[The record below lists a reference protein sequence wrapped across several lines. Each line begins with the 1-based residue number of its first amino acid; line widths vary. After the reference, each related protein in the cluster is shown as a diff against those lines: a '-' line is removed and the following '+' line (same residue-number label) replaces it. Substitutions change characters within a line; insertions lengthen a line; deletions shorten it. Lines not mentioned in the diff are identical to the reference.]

1 MKAKYLVITFLL
13 ALLALIVYQMMR
25 YESDIRS
32 DHIVKIKVQDDSKP
46 LIREMPHEQLYE
58 QALKAEY
65 SFMAKGAYFKA
76 ANIQI
81 LLGKK
86 TLDWEPLFLKGVN
99 LGVAMPGKYATE
111 FTLSFDE
118 YLNWF
123 SLIGKMNANVIRIYT
138 VLPPEFYEAFCYY
151 NLHNNDKKLYLL
163 QGVWIEEPEESNYYH
178 AKTQREF
185 QKEII
190 DVLDVIHGN
199 AVIEPRAGHASGTYA
214 SNISSYVIGI
224 ILGREWEPKA
234 VSHTNLVNALHH
246 YTGEFIS
253 VNNATAMEVWLA
265 QMMDFTVLYETQ
277 RYAAQRPISF
287 VNWLTLDPMYH
298 TTEFIEN
305 KKIKEYD
312 NDKESID
319 LRKFNASDLFAPGI
333 FASYHVYPYY
343 PDFIYLQKSY
353 ADAKNRYGQK
363 DNFTGYLQDL
373 KAHHPG
379 MPLVI
384 AEYGLPSSRGN
395 SHYTPDGFNQ
405 GGLSEKE
412 QNERSEL
419 LTYDIAD
426 THCAGAIFF
435 EWIDEWFKFNW
446 LVMDFE
452 QPMERRMFWHNM
464 ENPEKNFGVMAIE
477 SKNKILDGKLDD
489 WKNISTEKDNMFIE
503 CDADA
508 SYFYIVAH
516 LPSFDFSKNK
526 FHIALDTYDKKK
538 GDHQLPFLKEEIAN
552 GIEFL
557 LDFNDTANAK
567 ILVDDQ
573 YSVYTDIYNAPVPVY
588 GSKENNNGKFIEEFL
603 LANRGKISLLGD
615 TIKPIVHNR
624 SRLIFGNNS
633 KPESSNADWF
643 WNNKTKNLEI
653 RLTWHLINVSD
664 PSQRYVLD
672 DQPGTPDIEYTQT
685 PGITLI
691 GYETTKNE
699 KILNEVTQFCTWEPW
714 EKPSYQCRLK
724 PIYYGLQKCF
734 ENLPK
739 PPEQINSTGITG
751 QFTITPFY
759 QNKTAAISLSFSAND
774 EKQYV
779 LVLPALEKYGLKA
792 TFGLVATQSDS
803 SSKQQKSSPSFKEI
817 DREDIRTLVKQGHEI
832 ALQMD
837 TAMITKLNPNDL
849 LSVIKSSSAFLKG
862 VTGTTLSTVQ
872 YPTLA
877 VKPHW
882 VTAAYNSGAI
892 FVQTQQKKTESANLT
907 PATVLM
913 KGNDPYSCKALDST
927 LNKAVAKWTIF
938 NYLHVREPIENQPYR
953 SLRNRDKDGVNYEL
967 FERHI
972 RLYRN
977 AGYWIAPI
985 ASVEKYLKEKEA
997 STLSVV
1003 EHDNLILLNVK
1014 NKLDSKYDQ
1023 PLTIAFITAYKK
1035 LKITNS
1041 AADGIYEARD
1051 GKINFD
1057 ILPNRE
1063 VIIEILEK

>member
-1 MKAKYLVITFLL
+1 MKAKYFVITFLL

-25 YESDIRS
+25 YESEIRS
-32 DHIVKIKVQDDSKP
+32 EHIVKIKIQDDSKP
-46 LIREMPHEQLYE
+46 LIKEMPYEQLYE
-58 QALKAEY
+58 QALNAEY
-65 SFMAKGAYFKA
+65 SFMAKGDYFKA
-76 ANIQI
+76 SNIQI
-81 LLGKK
+81 LKGKK
-86 TLDWEPLFLKGVN
+86 IVDWETLFLKGVN

-123 SLIGKMNANVIRIYT
+123 NLIGKMNANVIRIYT
-138 VLPPEFYEAFCYY
+138 VLPPEFYEAFSYY

-178 AKTQREF
+178 VRTQREF

-199 AVIEPRAGHASGTYA
+199 AVIEPRPGHASGTYA
-214 SNISSYVIGI
+214 SNISTYVIGI

-234 VSHTNLVNALHH
+234 VSHTNLVNASHH

-265 QMMDFTVLYETQ
+265 QMMNFTVLYETQ
-277 RYAAQRPISF
+277 SYAAQRPVSF

-312 NDKESID
+312 NDQESID
-319 LRKFNASDLFAPGI
+319 LRKFNASELFAPGI

-343 PDFIYLQKSY
+343 PDFIYLQKNY

-363 DNFTGYLQDL
+363 DNFKGYLEDL
-373 KAHHPG
+373 KTHHPG
-379 MPLVI
+379 IPLVI

-405 GGLSEKE
+405 GGLNEKE
-412 QNERSEL
+412 QTERSEL

-464 ENPEKNFGVMAIE
+464 ENPEKNFGIMAIE
-477 SKNKILDGKLDD
+477 SKSKILDGKLED
-489 WKNISTEKDNMFIE
+489 WKNITGDRNKTFIA

-516 LPSFDFSKNK
+516 LPDFDFSKNK

-538 GDHQLPFLKEEIAN
+538 GDHRLPFLKDEIAN

-557 LDFNDTANAK
+557 LDFNDTTNAK

-573 YSVYTDIYNAPVPVY
+573 YSVYTDIYNAPVPIY
-588 GSKENNNGKFIEEFL
+588 GSKENNNGKFIEELL
-603 LANRGKISLLGD
+603 LANRGKITLLGD
-615 TIKPIVHNR
+615 TIKPVVHNR
-624 SRLIFGNNS
+624 SHLIFGNNS
-633 KPESSNADWF
+633 QPEYSNADWF
-643 WNNKTKNLEI
+643 WNNSTKNLEI

-664 PSQRYVLD
+664 PSGRSVLD
-672 DQPGTPDIEYTQT
+672 DQKGTPDIEYTQT
-685 PGITLI
+685 PGITLLA
-691 GYETTKNE
+691 YETTKNE
-699 KILNEVTQFCTWEPW
+699 KVLNELTQFYTWEPW
-714 EKPSYQCRLK
+714 EKPSYQARLK
-724 PIYYGLQKCF
+724 PVYYGLQKCF
-734 ENLPK
+734 ENLPTVTEDLSSRDVASK
-739 PPEQINSTGITG
+739 
-751 QFTITPFY
+751 FTITPFY
-759 QNKTAAISLSFSAND
+759 ENKPAAISISFSATD

-779 LVLPALEKYGLKA
+779 QLLPALKKYGIKA
-792 TFGLVATQSDS
+792 TFGLVATQPDPTSTP
-803 SSKQQKSSPSFKEI
+803 QKSSPLLKQINQEYLMA
-817 DREDIRTLVKQGHEI
+817 LVQQGHEI

-837 TAMITKLNPNDL
+837 TVLLSKLNAL
-849 LSVIKSSSAFLKG
+849 ELQSAIKSSSYFLTQ
-862 VTGTTLSTVQ
+862 VTGIKPLTIQ
-872 YPTLA
+872 YPALTIR
-877 VKPHW
+877 PHW
-882 VTAAYNSGAI
+882 LTAAYNSGAI
-892 FVQTQQKKTESANLT
+892 FVQTQQKKIGSKGEDPVTI
-907 PATVLM
+907 LM
-913 KGNDPYSCKALDST
+913 KGNDPHSCKALDSILREAT
-927 LNKAVAKWTIF
+927 SKWTIF
-938 NYLHVREPIENQPYR
+938 NYLQILDPSENQPYR
-953 SLRNRDKDGVNYEL
+953 NLKNKDKDGVSYEL
-967 FERHI
+967 FERHV

-977 AGYWIAPI
+977 ADYWIAPI
-985 ASVEKYLKEKEA
+985 ASVEKYLKEKET

-1023 PLTIAFITAYKK
+1023 PLTIAFITTYKK
-1035 LKITNS
+1035 LKVTNS
-1041 AADGIYEARD
+1041 AADGIYETRN
-1051 GKINFD
+1051 GKIYFN

>member
-1 MKAKYLVITFLL
+1 MKAKYFVITFLL
-13 ALLALIVYQMMR
+13 AFLALIVYQMMR

-46 LIREMPHEQLYE
+46 LIKEMPHEQLYE

-65 SFMAKGAYFKA
+65 SFMAKGDYFKV

-81 LLGKK
+81 QNGKK
-86 TLDWEPLFLKGVN
+86 MVDWETLFLKGVN

-118 YLNWF
+118 YLHWF
-123 SLIGKMNANVIRIYT
+123 SLIGILNANVIRIYT
-138 VLPPEFYEAFCYY
+138 VLPPEFYEAFRYY
-151 NLHNNDKKLYLL
+151 NLHNNDKKLYIL

-178 AKTQREF
+178 VRTQREF

-214 SNISSYVIGI
+214 SDISAYVMGI

-234 VSHTNLVNALHH
+234 VSHTNLVNASHH

-253 VNNATAMEVWLA
+253 VNNATPMEVWLA
-265 QMMDFTVLYETQ
+265 QMMNFTVLYETQ
-277 RYAAQRPISF
+277 SYVAQRPVSF

-319 LRKFNASDLFAPGI
+319 LRKFNATELFAPGI

-343 PDFIYLQKSY
+343 PDFIYLQKNY

-363 DNFTGYLQDL
+363 DNFKGYLQDL
-373 KAHHPG
+373 KVHHPG

-412 QNERSEL
+412 QTERSEL

-426 THCAGAIFF
+426 SHCAGAIFF

-464 ENPEKNFGVMAIE
+464 ENPEKNFGIMAIE
-477 SKNKILDGKLDD
+477 SKNKILDGKLED
-489 WKNISTEKDNMFIE
+489 WKNITADKDKTFIA

-508 SYFYIVAH
+508 SYFYIAAH
-516 LPSFDFSKNK
+516 LPDFDFSKNN

-538 GDHQLPFLKEEIAN
+538 GDHRLPFLKDEIAN

-557 LDFNDTANAK
+557 LDFNDTANAR
-567 ILVDDQ
+567 IMVDDQ

-588 GSKENNNGKFIEEFL
+588 GSKENNNGKFIDEFL
-603 LANRGKISLLGD
+603 LANRGKITLLGD
-615 TIKPIVHNR
+615 TIKPVVHNR
-624 SRLIFGNNS
+624 SHLIFGNNS
-633 KPESSNADWF
+633 KPEYSNADWF
-643 WNNKTKNLEI
+643 WNNNTKNLEI

-664 PSQRYVLD
+664 PSSRYVLD

-699 KILNEVTQFCTWEPW
+699 KVLNEITQFYTWEPW

-739 PPEQINSTGITG
+739 PPEALNSKDVIDK
-751 QFTITPFY
+751 FSITPFY
-759 QNKTAAISLSFSAND
+759 GNKTAAISISFSAND

-779 LVLPALEKYGLKA
+779 QAVPVLEKYGLKA
-792 TFGLVATQSDS
+792 TFGLVATQPDS
-803 SSKQQKSSPSFKEI
+803 LSTQQKPSPLLKQI
-817 DREDIRTLVKQGHEI
+817 DREDLMTLVKQEHEI

-837 TAMITKLNPNDL
+837 TAMIAKFNASEL
-849 LSVIKSSSAFLKG
+849 LSAIKSSSYFLMQ
-862 VTGTTLSTVQ
+862 VTGTKPLTVQ
-872 YPTLA
+872 YPTLTI
-877 VKPHW
+877 KPQW
-882 VTAAYNSGAI
+882 LTAAYNSGAI
-892 FVQTQQKKTESANLT
+892 FVQTQQKKTEGPGLA
-907 PATVLM
+907 PATILVR
-913 KGNDPYSCKALDST
+913 GNDPHSCKALDSILKEAT
-927 LNKAVAKWTIF
+927 AKWTIF
-938 NYLHVREPIENQPYR
+938 NYLHVLEPSENQPYR
-953 SLRNRDKDGVNYEL
+953 SLKNKDKDGVSYEL
-967 FERHI
+967 FERQI

-977 AGYWIAPI
+977 TDYWIAPI

-997 STLSVV
+997 SSISVV
-1003 EHDNLILLNVK
+1003 EHDNLLLLNVK

-1023 PLTIAFITAYKK
+1023 PLTIAFLTAYKK
-1035 LKITNS
+1035 LKVTNS
-1041 AADGIYEARD
+1041 AADGIYETRD
-1051 GKINFD
+1051 GKICFNVF
-1057 ILPNRE
+1057 PNRE

>member
-1 MKAKYLVITFLL
+1 MKAKYFVITSLL

-32 DHIVKIKVQDDSKP
+32 EHIVKIKVQDDSKP
-46 LIREMPHEQLYE
+46 LIKEMPREQLHE
-58 QALKAEY
+58 QALRAEY
-65 SFMAKGAYFKA
+65 SFMAKGDYFKA
-76 ANIQI
+76 SAIQI
-81 LLGKK
+81 MNGKK
-86 TLDWEPLFLKGVN
+86 IVNWETLFLKGVN

-118 YLNWF
+118 YLKWF
-123 SLIGKMNANVIRIYT
+123 TLIGNMNANVIRIYT
-138 VLPPEFYEAFCYY
+138 VLPPEFYEAFRYY
-151 NLHNNDKKLYLL
+151 NLHSNDKKLYIF

-214 SNISSYVIGI
+214 SNISAYVLGI

-234 VSHTNLVNALHH
+234 VSHTNLVNASHH

-253 VNNATAMEVWLA
+253 VNNATPMEVWLA
-265 QMMDFTVLYETQ
+265 QMMNFTVLYETQ
-277 RYAAQRPISF
+277 TYGAQRPVSF

-319 LRKFNASDLFAPGI
+319 LRKFNASELFAPGI

-343 PDFIYLQKSY
+343 PDFIYLQKNY
-353 ADAKNRYGQK
+353 ADAINRYGQK
-363 DNFTGYLQDL
+363 DNFKGYLEDL
-373 KAHHPG
+373 KAHHRG

-412 QNERSEL
+412 QAQRSEL

-464 ENPEKNFGVMAIE
+464 ENPEKNFGIMAIE
-477 SKNKILDGKLDD
+477 SKNKILDGKLED
-489 WKNISTEKDNMFIE
+489 WGNMTSDSDKTFIV

-508 SYFYIVAH
+508 SYFYIAAH
-516 LPSFDFSKNK
+516 LPDFDFKKNK

-538 GDHQLPFLKEEIAN
+538 GDHKLPFLKDEIAN

-557 LDFNDTANAK
+557 LEFNDTSNAK

-588 GSKENNNGKFIEEFL
+588 GSKENNNGRFIDELL
-603 LANRGKISLLGD
+603 LANRGKITLLGD
-615 TIKPIVHNR
+615 TIKPVVHNR
-624 SRLIFGNNS
+624 SHLIFGSNS
-633 KPESSNADWF
+633 KSEQSNADWF
-643 WNNKTKNLEI
+643 WNNSTKNLEI

-664 PSQRYVLD
+664 PSRRYVLD

-699 KILNEVTQFCTWEPW
+699 RVLNEVTQFYTWQPW
-714 EKPSYQCRLK
+714 EKPAYQSRLK

-734 ENLPK
+734 ENMPQPSEEVNATAVADK
-739 PPEQINSTGITG
+739 
-751 QFTITPFY
+751 FTITPY
-759 QNKTAAISLSFSAND
+759 YENKTAAISISFSAND

-779 LVLPALEKYGLKA
+779 QVLPVLEKYGIKA
-792 TFGLVATQSDS
+792 TFGLIVAQPDS
-803 SSKQQKSSPSFKEI
+803 ADSRQESSAVLKKI
-817 DREDIRTLVKQGHEI
+817 DQEDLMTLVKQEHEI

-837 TAMITKLNPNDL
+837 TAFIAKLNAAEI
-849 LSVIKSSSAFLKG
+849 SSEVKSSFRFLTQA
-862 VTGTTLSTVQ
+862 TGRKPLTVQ
-872 YPTLA
+872 YPA
-877 VKPHW
+877 VTIRPQW
-882 VTAAYNSGAI
+882 LTAAYNAKAI
-892 FVQTQQKKTESANLT
+892 FVQTNQKKRNFEPED
-907 PATVLM
+907 PATISI
-913 KGNDPYSCKALDST
+913 KGTDPNSCKILERILEESR
-927 LNKAVAKWTIF
+927 AKWTIF
-938 NYLHVREPIENQPYR
+938 NYIHVLEPLESQPYR
-953 SLRNRDKDGVNYEL
+953 SLRNKDKDGVSYEL

-977 AGYWIAPI
+977 ADYWIAPI
-985 ASVEKYLKEKEA
+985 ASVEKYLKEKET

-1023 PLTIAFITAYKK
+1023 PLTIAFMTSYKK

-1041 AADGIYEARD
+1041 AADGIYEARE
-1051 GKINFD
+1051 GWIYFNV
-1057 ILPNRE
+1057 LPNKE